1 MKKIGNLVAMILT
14 GVMIL
19 LFVGCNIVERTEESK
34 QKVVLAKVGKTKITK
49 ADVDKAIKTYLDY
62 YKEQCGD
69 DFESD
74 ETLRSALKSLRTQQL
89 QGLVDKEVLL
99 QSKDKVGVNPTDEE
113 VQTEVDKRIDYYKES
128 LGTEE
133 SYESFIESY
142 GYNDESFKQYLK
154 QQVVL
159 GMIVDSI
166 ISDVEVTDE
175 NIEEYYN
182 ENIDKYTTKAGA
194 DVTHILVRIEK
205 DDDGNVVENGEEVA
219 KAKAELIRKK
229 ALSGESLSHIANSDE
244 FKNVC
249 TYEELG
255 RVNFEDSGM
264 DQEFEDAFK
273 KLSVGEVSEVVETN
287 YGYHVIVNT
296 AVYPQ
301 NIVKSLDDALKQE
314 IKGIVLY
321 NKQEDI
327 YKEKLE
333 QFKKNLNVKIY
344 ENRL

>member
-142 GYNDESFKQYLK
+142 GYNDESFKEYLK

-321 NKQEDI
+321 NKQENI

>member
-142 GYNDESFKQYLK
+142 GYNDESFKEYLK

>member
-1 MKKIGNLVAMILT
+1 LKKIGNLVAMILT

-142 GYNDESFKQYLK
+142 GYNDESFKEYLK

-219 KAKAELIRKK
+219 KEKAELIRKK

>member
-1 MKKIGNLVAMILT
+1 MILT

-142 GYNDESFKQYLK
+142 GYNDESFKEYLK

-219 KAKAELIRKK
+219 KEKAELIRKK

>member
-142 GYNDESFKQYLK
+142 GYNDESFKEYLK

-219 KAKAELIRKK
+219 KEKAELIRKK